1 MEWVILLYLE
11 RNENRNRG
19 EQQQQTT
26 ELLMDGQ
33 SAPALQDVSLQ
44 LIIQRL
50 AILSAFPSSPLLFLL
65 FLPLSTRLLSICSFH
80 LALAAAFFIL
90 SLPPRLSQVGF
101 KLATF
106 WSPSCFER
114 KYSPRTFDISS
125 SSLYYISPLF
135 LFSSFLCPRV
145 FSRLSGKLNLVSFS
159 PPSSL
164 SSFTTLSLFFSL
176 STYLAHLTP
185 LTFFQEFIQ
194 YALRKTAG
202 RETFPH
208 LLLFSSFFLNSC
220 LLRLVIKHNR
230 TLLMFCLR
238 TSSQPLKNMSW
249 FSFHSDL
256 YLEF

>member
-125 SSLYYISPLF
+125 SSLYYISSFVLVCSHVLAANWTLWVSALLLLLVPSPL
-135 LFSSFLCPRV
+135 
-145 FSRLSGKLNLVSFS
+145 SRS
-159 PPSSL
+159 
-164 SSFTTLSLFFSL
+164 FSL
-176 STYLAHLTP
+176 S
-185 LTFFQEFIQ
+185 
-194 YALRKTAG
+194 
-202 RETFPH
+202 
-208 LLLFSSFFLNSC
+208 
-220 LLRLVIKHNR
+220 RLI
-230 TLLMFCLR
+230 
-238 TSSQPLKNMSW
+238 
-249 FSFHSDL
+249 
-256 YLEF
+256 